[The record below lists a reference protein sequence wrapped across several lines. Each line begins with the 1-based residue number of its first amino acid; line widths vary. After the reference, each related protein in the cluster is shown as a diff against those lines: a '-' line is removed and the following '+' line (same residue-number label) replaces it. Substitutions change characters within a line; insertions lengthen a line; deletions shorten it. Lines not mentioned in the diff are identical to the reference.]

1 VETDGYVNATPAVA
15 GDAVLIAGCDGNLR
29 RLRAASGTEV
39 WKVGLGGYLGA
50 SPALAAGRAFVGTFE
65 NQLVAVDLRSGKV
78 VWRYEHPLL
87 KFPYYS
93 SAAVRDDLLVVGGRD
108 KLVHALAPRTG
119 EALWTFAAR
128 AAVDSSPVLVGGLTV
143 AAARN
148 GDVFALDDRTGKPV
162 WQFAAGSSI
171 EASPA
176 VAGGRLVLGT
186 LDGTLY
192 CFAAQR
198 NGDHAS

>member
-1 VETDGYVNATPAVA
+1 VSE
-15 GDAVLIAGCDGNLR
+15 I
-29 RLRAASGTEV
+29 
-39 WKVGLGGYLGA
+39 
-50 SPALAAGRAFVGTFE
+50 F
-65 NQLVAVDLRSGKV
+65 
-78 VWRYEHPLL
+78 
-87 KFPYYS
+87 
-93 SAAVRDDLLVVGGRD
+93 DLLVVGGRD

-128 AAVDSSPVLVGGLTV
+128 AAIDSSPVLVGGLTV

-162 WQFAAGSSI
+162 WQFAAGASI

-192 CFAAQR
+192 CFAAQAR

>member
-1 VETDGYVNATPAVA
+1 
-15 GDAVLIAGCDGNLR
+15 
-29 RLRAASGTEV
+29 
-39 WKVGLGGYLGA
+39 
-50 SPALAAGRAFVGTFE
+50 
-65 NQLVAVDLRSGKV
+65 
-78 VWRYEHPLL
+78 
-87 KFPYYS
+87 
-93 SAAVRDDLLVVGGRD
+93 VVGGRD

-119 EALWTFAAR
+119 EQLWTFAAR
-128 AAVDSSPVLVGGLTV
+128 GAIDSSPVLVGGLTV
-143 AAARN
+143 AAARS

-162 WQFAAGSSI
+162 WQFAAGSPI

-192 CFAAQR
+192 CFTAKAR